1 MASYGGIEAM
11 AAHRAERFR
20 SETSPGTGCQ
30 TGRTGN
36 VAVVVI
42 DPISA
47 YLGATDSH
55 KNSDIRGLLA
65 PLSEMA
71 ARHNV
76 AIIGVL
82 HMTKAAGAKALM
94 RVNPSLAFVAAA
106 RAAFV
111 VVSDSMDKTRRLFL
125 PMKNNVGP
133 DSTGLTFRIEG
144 AIVASSAGPLATSRV
159 RGSRNQCPRPLMR
172 PCRPRAA
179 PATLLLWTRRKVACG
194 KLLLQDR

>member
-1 MASYGGIEAM
+1 
-11 AAHRAERFR
+11 
-20 SETSPGTGCQ
+20 
-30 TGRTGN
+30 
-36 VAVVVI
+36 VI

-47 YLGATDSH
+47 YLGGTDSH

-76 AIIGVL
+76 AIIGVS
-82 HMTKAAGAKALM
+82 HMSKAAGAKALM
-94 RVNPSLAFVAAA
+94 RVNRSLAFVAAA

-179 PATLLLWTRRKVACG
+179 PATLELWTRR
-194 KLLLQDR
+194 